1 MKPFACHLDCAR
13 QHTQID
19 LKQSRMNTNTFTRNI
34 PESPRYR
41 NTSSKWLKGV
51 MFSLLLLAA
60 LAGLLVIGGR
70 LWLRHAMRASLPQL
84 DGSLHVAGLSAPATV
99 LRDQHGV
106 PHLRAANPDDL
117 FFAQGYVT
125 AQDRLWQMDML
136 RRHGAGELAEIL
148 GKKMLQHDRMQRYLQ
163 LRMAADNAVAHMPA
177 DELHWLEDYARG
189 VNAFIQ
195 THQDN
200 LPAEF
205 RLLHY
210 APTPWLPRDSVLI
223 GLVMAQDLTTAFP
236 TKLARETIAA
246 KLSREQMQDLYPVG
260 SWRDHPPMR
269 PAVDLTTP
277 QEIPNIP
284 LDSSQ
289 TELRL
294 RGQDI
299 EHLQDILRLDSSL
312 FSCDGCLAGSNNWVV
327 SGAHTVSGKP
337 LLSNDMHLGH
347 DIPGIW
353 YMADLQA
360 GNFHVA
366 GVTLPG
372 VPFVIVG
379 HNDRISWGFTN
390 LGADV
395 QDVYVEQLDG
405 KGDYQASDGWHP
417 MQHDREVI
425 HVRGGFDQTMDV
437 ETTDHGPVI
446 TPLLPHEKRTLSL
459 QWYIYDPSAV
469 RIPYYAVDSAQNWTE
484 FCTAMSNF
492 GGPAQNAVYADVDG
506 NIGYHAVGKI
516 PLRTNGLS
524 ATPITDMQHDWKGYI
539 PFDQMP
545 QVYNPPDGIL
555 ATANAR
561 VTTEDYPYPITL
573 DWAPPYR
580 NERIWKVLQ
589 KKAQNGDLLTPE
601 DMLTLQTD
609 VYSALDHE
617 LAQRFAYA
625 IDHTPSAS
633 AQLHQA
639 ANQMRIW
646 NGEVEKDSATA
657 TIVDATRK
665 ALWPM
670 LLKPYL
676 GNDWNLYTW
685 DSSSYALEEI
695 VMFTPNRWLP
705 KSYAD
710 WNDFL
715 TAAVE
720 KGLQDG
726 HAPDNLTQWKY
737 GQVHP
742 VEIEHPLY
750 SMLPFFKSWTGTGV
764 QPQSGD
770 GTTVKQVGRTF
781 GPSERLTADFSN
793 FDNSTLNIV
802 MGESGDPMSAWYR
815 DQWPYW
821 YDGTTFTLPFSDSAV
836 HAAAQ
841 HTLTLLP

>member
-1 MKPFACHLDCAR
+1 
-13 QHTQID
+13 
-19 LKQSRMNTNTFTRNI
+19 MNTTTFARNI
-34 PESPRYR
+34 PEPYPQR
-41 NTSSKWLKGV
+41 NPPSKWLKAVLSG
-51 MFSLLLLAA
+51 LLLLVV
-60 LAGLLVIGGR
+60 LAVLLVFGGR
-70 LWLRHAMRASLPQL
+70 LWLRHAMRTSLPQM
-84 DGSLHVAGLSAPATV
+84 DGSLHVAGLSAPVTV

-148 GKKMLQHDRMQRYLQ
+148 GKGMLQHDRMQRYLQ
-163 LRMAADNAVAHMPA
+163 LRVAADNAVAHMPA
-177 DELHWLEDYARG
+177 DELHWLQDYARG
-189 VNAFIQ
+189 VNAFIR
-195 THQDN
+195 THPDD

-210 APTPWLPRDSVLI
+210 SPAPWLPRDSVLI
-223 GLVMAQDLTTAFP
+223 GLVMEQDLTTEFP

-246 KLSREQMQDLYPVG
+246 KLSPEQMGDLYPVG
-260 SWRDHPPMR
+260 SWRDHPPTR
-269 PAVDLTTP
+269 PAVDLTAP
-277 QEIPNIP
+277 QVIPDIP

-289 TELRL
+289 TELDL
-294 RGQDI
+294 REQDI
-299 EHLQDILRLDSSL
+299 EHLRHTLQLDSSL
-312 FSCDGCLAGSNNWVV
+312 FSCDGCLAGSNDWVV
-327 SGAHTVSGKP
+327 SGAHTVTGKP

-347 DIPGIW
+347 NIPGIW
-353 YMADLQA
+353 YMADLEA
-360 GNFHVA
+360 GTFHVA

-379 HNDRISWGFTN
+379 HNNRIAWGFTN

-395 QDVYVEQLDG
+395 QDIYVEQTDG
-405 KGDYQASDGWHP
+405 KGDYKAADGWHP
-417 MQHDREVI
+417 MHHDREVI
-425 HVRGGFDQTMDV
+425 HVRGGLDQTIDV

-446 TPLLPHEKRTLSL
+446 TPLLPHEKRSLSL
-459 QWYIYDPSAV
+459 QWTIYDPSTV
-469 RIPYYAVDSAQNWTE
+469 HIPYYAVDAAQNWTE
-484 FCTAMSNF
+484 FCTAISSF
-492 GGPAQNAVYADVDG
+492 GGPSQNAVYADVDG
-506 NIGYHAVGKI
+506 NIGYHAVGKV

-524 ATPITDMQHDWKGYI
+524 PTPIIDEQHEWKGYI

-545 QVYNPPDGIL
+545 QIYNPPDGIL

-561 VTTEDYPYPITL
+561 VTTKDYPYPITL

-589 KKAQNGDLLTPE
+589 KKAQRGDLLTPE
-601 DMLTLQTD
+601 DMLALQTD
-609 VYSALDHE
+609 VYSDLDHE

-625 IDHTPSAS
+625 IDHTPNAS
-633 AQLHQA
+633 ARLRQA
-639 ANQMRIW
+639 ANLLRIW
-646 NGEVEKDSATA
+646 DGEVKKNSAAA

-676 GNDWNLYTW
+676 GKDWKLYTW

-710 WNDFL
+710 WNAFL
-715 TAAVE
+715 SAAVE

-750 SMLPFFKSWTGTGV
+750 SKLPFFKSWTGTGV

-781 GPSERLTADFSN
+781 GPSERFTADFSN
-793 FDNSTLNIV
+793 FDHSTLNIV
-802 MGESGDPMSAWYR
+802 IGESGDPLSPWYR

-821 YDGTTFTLPFSDSAV
+821 YGGTTFTLPFSDSAV
-836 HAAAQ
+836 QAAAQ